1 MSLVQKIT
9 PLGSLRGTEEVLAS
23 GRGAVL
29 DTGTRSEEWKVLKE
43 LPLGPKGMVWF
54 GCQRR

>member
-9 PLGSLRGTEEVLAS
+9 LLGSLRGTEEVLAS

-54 GCQRR
+54 GC